1 MAGYAAGVNES
12 VLWQGIIFASVS
24 RTRARNICCSVNKK
38 HETRDAGGGRNHIA

>member
-24 RTRARNICCSVNKK
+24 RTRARGEHACSVNKK
-38 HETRDAGGGRNHIA
+38 HETRDAGGGVII

>member
-24 RTRARNICCSVNKK
+24 RTRAR
-38 HETRDAGGGRNHIA
+38 ARNMLLC

>member
-24 RTRARNICCSVNKK
+24 RTRARGEHAALLTKNTK
-38 HETRDAGGGRNHIA
+38 HVMLGGA

>member
-24 RTRARNICCSVNKK
+24 RTRARNMLLLTKNTK
-38 HETRDAGGGRNHIA
+38 HVLLGGGVII